1 MGRKMKVGSSLSRC
15 ARDIYEGKVD
25 KNDVLV
31 IVARTDI
38 DPYNDLQWTSIWLGY
53 GGGQTIGSIYS
64 QPEWSNIPAEDEQ
77 KLREVILDLYDAGK
91 IHQPRKFGAHV
102 QRLNH
107 HWYDVILSP
116 EDLKNNPAAESAWED
131 YKIAAKLG
139 SAKRS
144 AGYVF
149 DDNF

>member
-31 IVARTDI
+31 IIARTDF
-38 DPYNDLQWTSIWLGY
+38 DPYNDVQWTSLWVGY
-53 GGGQTIGSIYS
+53 GGGQTMGSMYS

-77 KLREVILDLYDAGK
+77 KLRDVILDLYDAGK
-91 IHQPRKFGAHV
+91 IHQPRKFGAFPT
-102 QRLNH
+102 RLNH

-116 EDLKNNPAAESAWED
+116 NDLKNNPAAESAWED

-139 SAKRS
+139 SAKRDLGW
-144 AGYVF
+144 ALE
-149 DDNF
+149 DNF